1 MRPALPFKLAA
12 VGLLAL
18 SLSGCIS
25 LVPKTKPAQLYRFG
39 VPTAESPPRTD
50 PVGVY
55 RVRGGFQREA
65 SGDRIL
71 TVTGERAAYIAQS
84 RWVAPAEVL
93 FDEAV
98 AAAFDSAPGRVRL
111 VLRGEPARS
120 AYMLRLDVRNFETVY
135 DGDGENPVV
144 LVRVRASLAG
154 GPNRSPIA
162 DRLFEARIPAERNR
176 VSAIVVAYNNAV
188 AKVLNDVVTWTN
200 SSAA

>member
-1 MRPALPFKLAA
+1 MRPALPFKFAA

-18 SLSGCIS
+18 SLSGCVS

-39 VPTAESPPRTD
+39 VPTAQSPARTD

-111 VLRGEPARS
+111 VLRGEPARA
-120 AYMLRLDVRNFETVY
+120 AYLLRLDVRNFETVY
-135 DGDGENPVV
+135 DGDNPVV

-154 GPNRSPIA
+154 GAERSPIA
-162 DRLFEARIPAERNR
+162 DRLFEARVPAERNR
-176 VSAIVVAYNNAV
+176 VSAIVAAYNDAV
-188 AKVLNDVVTWTN
+188 AKVLNDIVSWTN

>member
-1 MRPALPFKLAA
+1 MRPALPLKLLAA
-12 VGLLAL
+12 GLLAL
-18 SLSGCIS
+18 GLSGCIS

-39 VPTAESPPRTD
+39 VPTVEAPARTD
-50 PVGVY
+50 PVGVF
-55 RVRGGFQREA
+55 RVRGQFQREA
-65 SGDRIL
+65 AGDRIL
-71 TVTGERAAYIAQS
+71 TVTGERAAYIARS

-111 VLRGEPARS
+111 VLRGEPARA

-135 DGDGENPVV
+135 DEQENPVV

-162 DRLFEARIPAERNR
+162 DRLFEARVPAERNR
-176 VSAIVVAYNNAV
+176 VSAIVVAYNDAV
-188 AKVLNDVVTWTN
+188 AKVLSDIVGWTN